1 MYSIQHLTNVFFFSA
16 GYCLLFQ
23 SLHALA
29 FCVVYGTAV
38 YFTFPL
44 IWMTPQTFKKGTCKS
59 RYDFKQQKGLD
70 YGKGAGPLLP
80 GGRKFNQISQHYLL
94 YLFDSENLF
103 FRLSCGAE
111 KGLNNATHYGNFLSV
126 HTSFL
131 MPSPQTFKWYEH
143 FWKSLTSMKYY

>member
-1 MYSIQHLTNVFFFSA
+1 
-16 GYCLLFQ
+16 
-23 SLHALA
+23 
-29 FCVVYGTAV
+29 
-38 YFTFPL
+38 
-44 IWMTPQTFKKGTCKS
+44 MTPQTFKKGTCKS

-131 MPSPQTFKWYEH
+131 MPSPQTFKCYEH
-143 FWKSLTSMKYY
+143 FFQIQFSAAGTWQQCWGFVLHRRKELLSAKIVETCRCQYCTVYKESLYSE